1 MPLKSAGHSLEP
13 ALCTTWEMKRGRGCA
28 GAVVE
33 LDLSFARNNGGLV
46 GDHEDHV
53 GHATRD
59 TTHRSKPTDTIAVT
73 VWTKKPAF

>member
-1 MPLKSAGHSLEP
+1 
-13 ALCTTWEMKRGRGCA
+13 
-28 GAVVE
+28 VE